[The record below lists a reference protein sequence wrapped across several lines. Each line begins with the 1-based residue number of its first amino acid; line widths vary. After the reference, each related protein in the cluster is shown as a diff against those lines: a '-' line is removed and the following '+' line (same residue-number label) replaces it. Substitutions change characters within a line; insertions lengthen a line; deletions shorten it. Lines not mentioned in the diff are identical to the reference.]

1 MPRKK
6 INLAVVFYGHKNQ
19 SLVNKKQFED
29 LKNLLVDFRLT
40 KYDFGKE
47 GHVSLLRDFKKRKI
61 DIVLKNSY
69 GRGNEADI
77 ESFLELHKIPYLGS
91 DARSTFVGTNKLLS
105 KFIFRLHG
113 LPVAKDIFVDSFL
126 WKHQKSNIL
135 RKVDKHLR
143 YPCIIKDVAGT
154 DSRGIFI
161 ARGKS
166 SLISIMNGNV
176 RKYMGFLVEEFIED
190 CQETTC
196 LVVGNE
202 RPKAYEPVGFDVGSR
217 GFLSGKIKDNHAVNL
232 EIPLKLPKKIIGRIK
247 ETAVNAHLSLGC
259 RIFSRSDI
267 LVKKGRLYLLEVDVH
282 PGFRSTS
289 ASLISAGQEG
299 ESANDFFKKIIKFSK

>member
-1 MPRKK
+1 
-6 INLAVVFYGHKNQ
+6 VVFYGHKKQ

-29 LKNLLVDFRLT
+29 LKNLLADFRLT
-40 KYDFGKE
+40 KYDFGKG
-47 GHVSLLRDFKKRKI
+47 GHISLLRDFKKRKI

-69 GRGNEADI
+69 GRGNEADV

-105 KFIFRLHG
+105 KFIFRLRG

-126 WKHQKSNIL
+126 WKHQESDIL
-135 RKVDKHLR
+135 RKVDKHLG
-143 YPCIIKDVAGT
+143 YPCIIKDVVGT

-166 SLISIMNGNV
+166 SLTSILNGNV
-176 RKYMGFLVEEFIED
+176 RKYTGFLIEEFIED

-217 GFLSGKIKDNHAVNL
+217 GILSGKIKDNHTIEL
-232 EIPLKLPKKIIGRIK
+232 EIPAKLPAKIIGKIK
-247 ETAVNAHLSLGC
+247 ETAEKAHLSLRC
-259 RIFSRSDI
+259 RTFSRSDI
-267 LVKKGRLYLLEVDVH
+267 LVKRGKLYLLEVDVH
-282 PGFRSTS
+282 PGFRATS
-289 ASLISAGQEG
+289 ASLVSARYEG
-299 ESANDFFKKIIKFSK
+299 ESANDFFKKNIKL